1 MNVMS
6 VVVVGIQWGDEG
18 KGKIVDLLTEK
29 ADMVVRFQGGNNAGH
44 TLVVEGRRFV
54 FHLIPSG
61 ILHREK
67 MCVIGNGV
75 VVDPFVLLE
84 EMDTL
89 EKEGFEV
96 TPDRLKISARAHM
109 ILPYHRYLDLAREDK
124 SGGKIGTTGRGIGPA
139 YEDKVGRRGIRMADF
154 LDPGIFAE
162 KLKVNTQ
169 WANFVLTRYLGK
181 EPIDPAE
188 FERLDDALRD
198 RLRPFVTDTSLLLND
213 SAAAGKA
220 ILYEGAQG
228 ALLDVDHGTYPYV
241 TSSNTVTG
249 NVCCGAGV
257 GPTTIKEVVGV
268 LKAYTTRVGGGPFPT
283 ELFDETGQA
292 LRDKGAEYGA
302 TTGRPRRCGWF
313 DAVAVRH
320 AVRINGVTSL
330 ALTKLD
336 VLDELDAIMIGTAYR
351 LDGNTQKGFPAL
363 ASDLERVEPI
373 YETLEGWR
381 RDITACR
388 AWEDLPDEA
397 RAYISFIEETVG
409 VPVDIVSVGS
419 DRAQTIIRRHPFG
432 G

>member
-1 MNVMS
+1 MS

-44 TLVVEGRRFV
+44 TLVVEGKKFV

-61 ILHREK
+61 ILHKDK

-75 VVDPFVLLE
+75 VIDPFVLLE
-84 EMDTL
+84 EMETL
-89 EKEGFEV
+89 ESEGFKV
-96 TPDRLKISARAHM
+96 TPDRLKISSRAHM
-109 ILPYHRYLDLAREDK
+109 ILPYHRHLDVAREAS
-124 SGGKIGTTGRGIGPA
+124 SGKKIGTTGRGIGPA
-139 YEDKVGRRGIRMADF
+139 YEDKVGRRGIRIADF
-154 LDPGIFAE
+154 MVPGIFQQKMKE
-162 KLKVNTQ
+162 NMTRVN
-169 WANFVLTRYLGK
+169 FILTRYLEK
-181 EPIDPAE
+181 DPIDPNE
-188 FERLDDALRD
+188 FEGLNDDLRD
-198 RLRPFVTDTSLLLND
+198 RLRPFVTDTSLLLDD
-213 SAAAGKA
+213 SARAGKA

-257 GPTTIKEVVGV
+257 GPTTIREIVGV

-320 AVRINGVTSL
+320 AVRVNGVTSL

-336 VLDELDAIMIGTAYR
+336 VLDDLFTIKVCTEYR
-351 LDGNTQKGFPAL
+351 LDDTSVEGFPPL
-363 ASDLERVEPI
+363 TTDLERIVPVFKE
-373 YETLEGWR
+373 LKGWEQ
-381 RDITACR
+381 DISGCR
-388 AWEDLPDEA
+388 SWGDLPVETRKYVSHIEA
-397 RAYISFIEETVG
+397 AVG
-409 VPVDIVSVGS
+409 VPVDIISVGS
-419 DRAQTIIRRHPFG
+419 DRSQTIIKRHPFDRK
-432 G
+432 

>member
-1 MNVMS
+1 MS

-44 TLVVEGRRFV
+44 TLVAEGKKFV

-61 ILHREK
+61 ILHKEK

-75 VVDPFVLLE
+75 VIDPFVLLE
-84 EMDTL
+84 EMETL
-89 EKEGFEV
+89 EKEGLAV
-96 TPDRLKISARAHM
+96 TPDRLKISSRAHL
-109 ILPYHRYLDLAREDK
+109 ILPYHRSLDLAREDK
-124 SGGKIGTTGRGIGPA
+124 SGKKIGTTGRGIGPA
-139 YEDKVGRRGIRMADF
+139 YEDKVGRRGIRVADF
-154 LDPGIFAE
+154 LAPEVFAQ
-162 KLKVNTQ
+162 KLAENTE
-169 WANFVLTRYLGK
+169 WVNFVLTRYLGK
-181 EPIDPAE
+181 DPLGPGE
-188 FERLDDALRD
+188 FEGLDDTLRD
-198 RLRPFVTDTSLLLND
+198 RLRPFVTDTSVLLHEALQE
-213 SAAAGKA
+213 SKA

-249 NVCCGAGV
+249 NVCSGSGV

-292 LRDKGAEYGA
+292 LRDRGAEYGA

-336 VLDELDAIMIGTAYR
+336 VLDDLETIKVCTSYR
-351 LDGNTQKGFPAL
+351 LDGASRESFPAL
-363 ASDLERVEPI
+363 ASELERVEPA
-373 YETLEGWR
+373 YETLKGWQ
-381 RDITACR
+381 RDISGCR
-388 AWEDLPDEA
+388 TWEELPDKA
-397 RAYISFIEETVG
+397 RAYISYIEKMAG

-432 G
+432 EG